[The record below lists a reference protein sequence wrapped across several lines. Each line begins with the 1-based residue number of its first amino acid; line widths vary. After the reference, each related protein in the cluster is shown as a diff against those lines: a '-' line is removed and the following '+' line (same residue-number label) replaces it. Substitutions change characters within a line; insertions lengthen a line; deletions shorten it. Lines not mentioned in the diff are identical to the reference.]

1 MPHLVTH
8 CGVDTNIFTS
18 NQASGG
24 TGGSNVSFIK
34 LDKGAI
40 MTKIQAWKEKWRIRG
55 VEMWMSDA
63 TSKLIGSRSGSTEV
77 FELAIG
83 ENVTKLNVQ
92 ASGEPSSGGY
102 YRLGAIYLETDRG
115 RSFGIYSDN
124 LKEDGRYWPS
134 VGSGLVCGM
143 FGSGG
148 DDVDNLG
155 FALLQPVKQ
164 ARLVDVTYPNL
175 DMEVVANTPETVAS
189 EYYTNE
195 TSVNQSYTLTGK
207 KTVTTKREW
216 STSTAFES
224 SMETSVTAGVPT
236 VESAGVTASWTVG
249 TTTEQSRSVT
259 ETEERGWS
267 WPIICPAHTK
277 ILATG
282 TMYSDNIDTE
292 YKATMKIDLV
302 NGYDYS
308 YSVQGI
314 YEGLNA
320 RNGVLKIEDLGPA

>member
-1 MPHLVTH
+1 M
-8 CGVDTNIFTS
+8 
-18 NQASGG
+18 
-24 TGGSNVSFIK
+24 
-34 LDKGAI
+34 
-40 MTKIQAWKEKWRIRG
+40 RIRG

-83 ENVTKLNVQ
+83 ENVKKLNVQ
-92 ASGEPSSGGY
+92 ASGETSSGGY

-124 LKEDGRYWPS
+124 LKEDGCYWPS

-195 TSVNQSYTLTGK
+195 TSVDQSYTLTGK

-224 SMETSVTAGVPT
+224 SIETSVTGRCPDGGICWCNRIMDGRYHHRAEQICDGNR
-236 VESAGVTASWTVG
+236 G
-249 TTTEQSRSVT
+249 TRLVLANHMSGTDQSS
-259 ETEERGWS
+259 
-267 WPIICPAHTK
+267 
-277 ILATG
+277 
-282 TMYSDNIDTE
+282 
-292 YKATMKIDLV
+292 
-302 NGYDYS
+302 
-308 YSVQGI
+308 
-314 YEGLNA
+314 
-320 RNGVLKIEDLGPA
+320 RNRYHVFR